1 MISDDLIWAQ
11 DYLLVTSNDQIVPD
25 CKPGIDKGYMI
36 KSTATRTGVV
46 VLCSDRSTE
55 EDSRDGSLCR
65 N

>member
-36 KSTATRTGVV
+36 KSTATRTGVQMKIAV
-46 VLCSDRSTE
+46 PVMAVYAGIEHL
-55 EDSRDGSLCR
+55 SLF
-65 N
+65 